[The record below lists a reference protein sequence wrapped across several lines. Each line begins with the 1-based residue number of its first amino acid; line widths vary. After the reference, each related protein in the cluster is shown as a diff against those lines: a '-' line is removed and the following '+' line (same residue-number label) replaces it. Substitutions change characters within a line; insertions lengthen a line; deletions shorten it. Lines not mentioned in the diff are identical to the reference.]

1 MRNLAKPVAGLHI
14 QSVGFADQSGGLN
27 RPLHGRRIG
36 RDEMLA
42 AEAGAEAVGLVAAFV
57 GEQHVGRSGKAVL
70 GGEYRSPVA
79 DEEDT
84 RR

>member
-1 MRNLAKPVAGLHI
+1 
-14 QSVGFADQSGGLN
+14 
-27 RPLHGRRIG
+27 
-36 RDEMLA
+36 MLA